1 MSPYFLKIFVSSFIH
16 PFIYSLNRSCM
27 TIQYLIIKDEPPGS
41 KYWGYRDGEEDRHD
55 PYSVNWEWAQNK

>member
-16 PFIYSLNRSCM
+16 SFIYSLNRSCM

-41 KYWGYRDGEEDRHD
+41 KYWGYRERDRI
-55 PYSVNWEWAQNK
+55 PELRKLMTQLWRPI